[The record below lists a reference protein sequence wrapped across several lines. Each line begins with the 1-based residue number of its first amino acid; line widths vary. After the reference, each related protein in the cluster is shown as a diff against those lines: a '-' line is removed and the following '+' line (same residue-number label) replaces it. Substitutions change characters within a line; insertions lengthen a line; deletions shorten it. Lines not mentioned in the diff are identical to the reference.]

1 MFLRRDRNNIS
12 EERGGSGS
20 LLNLK
25 GNFPLFLKIFVKAN
39 RKYFSVVSQM
49 PGECGGVL
57 EWEGTARLAD
67 LTLLFLTGELGGMER
82 EGDLLFLPP
91 GEESGVGPRDI
102 ETPSH
107 VPMSSLEI
115 LCFGNA

>member
-1 MFLRRDRNNIS
+1 MF
-12 EERGGSGS
+12 
-20 LLNLK
+20 NLK
-25 GNFPLFLKIFVKAN
+25 GNFPLFLKILVKAN
-39 RKYFSVVSQM
+39 RKYFTVVSQM

-67 LTLLFLTGELGGMER
+67 LTLLFLATGELGGMER

-91 GEESGVGPRDI
+91 GEESGVGPRDM

-107 VPMSSLEI
+107 VPMSV
-115 LCFGNA
+115 